1 MSAQT
6 HKYYQGESSDYSVQ
20 KMLSIMDRYTVERK
34 SSEEPWHLDP
44 LPKQIRDW
52 LTWVFKA
59 DLPPSSFNSWLYDD
73 AVFVFD

>member
-20 KMLSIMDRYTVERK
+20 KMLSIVDRYTVERK

-44 LPKQIRDW
+44 CLSKSEIG
-52 LTWVFKA
+52 
-59 DLPPSSFNSWLYDD
+59 
-73 AVFVFD
+73 